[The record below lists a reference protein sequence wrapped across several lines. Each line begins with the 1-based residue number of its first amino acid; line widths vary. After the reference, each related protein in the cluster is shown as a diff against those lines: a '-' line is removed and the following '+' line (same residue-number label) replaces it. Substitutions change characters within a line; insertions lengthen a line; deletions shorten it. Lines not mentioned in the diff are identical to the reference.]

1 MYMRRE
7 SRRGERDDVP
17 PSGSGCVCAPRDA
30 WTCRFRFRAADGS
43 PRHSAKQ
50 TWPNRFDQGRF
61 RLHSGSVEFCGKYD
75 PEQLLKHEF
84 DASVFYSRLKPV
96 NSFGA
101 NLVSAHADELGE
113 IRIDE
118 CVAYYDVGRALN
130 PAMIESQILGGSAQ
144 GIGQVLYEEAKYDEE
159 GQLLAATI
167 ADAGLTRAHHM
178 PNFIIKLATNTS
190 SPHQPRGVG
199 ESATMGVPPAAIRAI
214 ERITGKKLTRTPI
227 RPDTISSKEPSR

>member
-1 MYMRRE
+1 MLRPICVFRSSCCEGKIDNLAMRVVNL
-7 SRRGERDDVP
+7 SWG
-17 PSGSGCVCAPRDA
+17 
-30 WTCRFRFRAADGS
+30 
-43 PRHSAKQ
+43 
-50 TWPNRFDQGRF
+50 GRTVIVGGALLQACKKIKDEF
-61 RLHSGSVEFCGKYD
+61 KTRLGKYD

-130 PAMIESQILGGSAQ
+130 PAMIESQIVGSSAQ
-144 GIGQVLYEEAKYDEE
+144 GIGQVLYEEAKYAEE

-167 ADAGLTRAHHM
+167 ADAGLTRAHM

-214 ERITGKKLTRTPI
+214 EKITGEKLTRTPI
-227 RPDTISSKEPSR
+227 RPESISPKEPSR